1 MNAAHRN
8 HFPFY
13 ASCRIVEQ
21 GTCGG
26 MANAETR
33 SGTTVFLTRSVSSAL
48 EYEQESNNIFVD
60 FQTETNGNCTCL
72 AGKNFSAQT
81 SDPQLFAGRSGQARM
96 PGLGRGGRAQTPV
109 DYRHGRENR
118 CFYGITSKSNKGK
131 KMPGSIS
138 MKRNLVSCSVK
149 ILILSRSSLHPKGHE
164 RCSWPL
170 V

>member
-8 HFPFY
+8 HFAFY

-26 MANAETR
+26 MANADAR
-33 SGTTVFLTRSVSSAL
+33 SGTTYFVTRIVSSAL
-48 EYEQESNNIFVD
+48 EYENKSNNIFVD
-60 FQTETNGNCTCL
+60 FQTETNGNYTCL

-81 SDPQLFAGRSGQARM
+81 SDPQLFAGRSGQAWM
-96 PGLGRGGRAQTPV
+96 PGLGRVQTPV

-131 KMPGSIS
+131 KNARLNFNKEEFSQ
-138 MKRNLVSCSVK
+138 LVSKNIDPFKVEPTPQ
-149 ILILSRSSLHPKGHE
+149 RP
-164 RCSWPL
+164 
-170 V
+170 

>member
-21 GTCGG
+21 GTCAG

-33 SGTTVFLTRSVSSAL
+33 SGTTVFLSRSVSSAL

-96 PGLGRGGRAQTPV
+96 PGLGRGGRAETPV

-118 CFYGITSKSNKGK
+118 LLTGIIIESDKASKCKKNARLNFNKEEF
-131 KMPGSIS
+131 SQ
-138 MKRNLVSCSVK
+138 LVSKNIDPFKVEPT
-149 ILILSRSSLHPKGHE
+149 PK
-164 RCSWPL
+164 RP
-170 V
+170 